1 MSIMEAAPLRLEEL
15 TNTNELKL
23 FIDKRIQR
31 HLKEQVE
38 SYLHNRI
45 EDIISKVMNSLSGV

>member
-1 MSIMEAAPLRLEEL
+1 MEAAPLRLEEL

-31 HLKEQVE
+31 HLKE
-38 SYLHNRI
+38 
-45 EDIISKVMNSLSGV
+45 